1 MNKDKD
7 SINKLIDK
15 YNNDC
20 VDINNNTIFNEPCK
34 LILQKLNIYYRNHSI
49 QYKKKKKLKL

>member
-20 VDINNNTIFNEPCK
+20 VDINNNTIINEHCK
-34 LILQKLNIYYRNHSI
+34 LILQKLNTYYRNHSI
-49 QYKKKKKLKL
+49 QYKKKKN

>member
-49 QYKKKKKLKL
+49 QYKKKKN